1 MGSMVWTSDEA
12 RYLKAIFTWQDRFD
26 DEQDGGNRVQT
37 AAARACIGDFRVL
50 LIGAKGVGKTALLTR
65 VCTIEYSSILLPT
78 SSSLIAHF

>member
-12 RYLKAIFTWQDRFD
+12 RYLKAIFSWQDRFD

-37 AAARACIGDFRVL
+37 AAARSCIGDFRVL

-65 VCTIEYSSILLPT
+65 VCITQSALCSST
-78 SSSLIAHF
+78 RFSLTTHRV

>member
-12 RYLKAIFTWQDRFD
+12 RYLKAIFSWQDRFD

-37 AAARACIGDFRVL
+37 AAARACVGDFRVL

-65 VCTIEYSSILLPT
+65 VFYFQFPFVLP
-78 SSSLIAHF
+78 LDPH